1 MEEVI
6 IIPIVV
12 GFLFIGLPWIILHH
26 ITKWKTAASLT
37 REDEKMLDEV
47 FDVARRLDDRMET
60 IERIIAA
67 DDPNW
72 KSGR

>member
-6 IIPIVV
+6 IVPIIV

>member
-1 MEEVI
+1 MEDVI
-6 IIPIVV
+6 IVPIVV

>member
-6 IIPIVV
+6 IVPIVV

>member
-1 MEEVI
+1 MEDVI
-6 IIPIVV
+6 IVPIVV
-12 GFLFIGLPWIILHH
+12 GFLFIGQPWIILHH